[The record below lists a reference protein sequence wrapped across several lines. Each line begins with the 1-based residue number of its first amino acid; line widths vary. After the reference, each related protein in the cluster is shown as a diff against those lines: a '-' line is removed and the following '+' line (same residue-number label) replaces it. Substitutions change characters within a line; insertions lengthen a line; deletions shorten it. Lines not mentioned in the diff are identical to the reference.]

1 MTPVK
6 QSTAGAKP
14 DTSGRSAE
22 PGGEAA
28 ASASRQVLTFVLGN
42 ETYGVDIL
50 RVQEI
55 RGWSAVTKIPQA
67 PAHVL
72 GVLNLRGSIVP
83 IVDLR
88 MRLDLERAEYTA
100 VTVIIVLS
108 VTCGAGRRDFGVVVD
123 GVSDVVDVKDLEVRP
138 APDLGTRAATD
149 FIRGLVP
156 VSERMLVLLDIDRLI
171 GGELAE
177 AGQAAVEAA

>member
-1 MTPVK
+1 MTAARPET
-6 QSTAGAKP
+6 TAP
-14 DTSGRSAE
+14 PS
-22 PGGEAA
+22 GEAA
-28 ASASRQVLTFVLGN
+28 ASARRQVLTFVLGE

-55 RGWSAVTKIPQA
+55 RGWSAVTKIPQS

-88 MRLDLERAEYTA
+88 MRLALERAEYTS

-108 VTCGAGRRDFGVVVD
+108 VVSGSGRRDFGVVVD
-123 GVSDVVDVKDLEVRP
+123 GVSDVVDINEADVRP
-138 APDLGTRAATD
+138 PPELGAKAATD

-156 VSERMLVLLDIDRLI
+156 VAERMVVLLDIDQLI
-171 GGELAE
+171 GGD
-177 AGQAAVEAA
+177 AGSVRAAADEAA